1 MLFRSENFGFGL
13 KTEGYNSEA
22 KSLTDLGITEINL
35 ANTNET
41 TLEDNFDG
49 NGNQLMKQEGATFV
63 QNGETKDYADIWHRK
78 LEENTVADKTVNETA
93 AASSAAKSI
102 NVELDEIIANFDAG
116 AAINTFSIKP
126 NLAFDFTNVNVDA
139 PDSQEDKDKKDK
151 KKIDGNQDV
160 N

>member
-1 MLFRSENFGFGL
+1 
-13 KTEGYNSEA
+13 
-22 KSLTDLGITEINL
+22 
-35 ANTNET
+35 
-41 TLEDNFDG
+41 
-49 NGNQLMKQEGATFV
+49 MKQEGATFV

-78 LEENTVADKTVNETA
+78 LEESTVTDKTVNKTA
-93 AASSAAKSI
+93 AASSVAKNI

-126 NLAFDFTNVNVDA
+126 NLTFDFTNVNVDA